1 MTGTNEVSVAELITA
16 ECNALRDMLIEK
28 NRKYGNSAIEPMRI
42 ASRAS
47 AEEQILVRIDDKLSR
62 LRSAQPDETED
73 VWSDL
78 LGYIILLKVCRT
90 LRAHEQAQAQVQT
103 PRATALMG
111 CSVVSRATQDR
122 GKVTGTAES
131 ASGELSV
138 AVSWD
143 DGTSSSFDTFIAFDY
158 ACCLVPR

>member
-78 LGYIILLKVCRT
+78 LGYIVLLRVCRR
-90 LRAHEQAQAQVQT
+90 LAKPRPQLGRLVRALGTESGSTAGQIGLIESVSDGGRRFVVRWRDPEDVSVFYGDELAQA
-103 PRATALMG
+103 
-111 CSVVSRATQDR
+111 C
-122 GKVTGTAES
+122 
-131 ASGELSV
+131 EL
-138 AVSWD
+138 
-143 DGTSSSFDTFIAFDY
+143 
-158 ACCLVPR
+158 LP